1 MDLDVKLAV
10 KDLVHGRLRNL
21 NHGWKADPTELPSA
35 RLAVGRGPLGCPE
48 HALVVIHIILAKV
61 RILHQER
68 RFVVGDVLDQLIR
81 CALQGADGLRA
92 SRRVQLLSGRQTRAT
107 IFVSQVQL
115 SVEEL

>member
-10 KDLVHGRLRNL
+10 KDLVHGRLRDL
-21 NHGWKADPTELPSA
+21 NHGWKADPTELPST
-35 RLAVGRGPLGCPE
+35 RLAVGWGPLGCPE

-68 RFVVGDVLDQLIR
+68 RFAVGDVLDKLIR
-81 CALQGADGLRA
+81 CAFQGADGLRA